1 LCAQKLIERVSKF
14 HKLTVSEIK
23 NETPDCVS
31 VTFEVPY
38 ELINEFTYLQG
49 QHLTL
54 KLLINGQEVR
64 RSYSLCSSPLIKEP
78 LRVAVKRVKGGY
90 GSVHINENLKKGDVL
105 EVMTPM
111 GNFHTELKSS
121 NRKHYVLFAG
131 GSGITPMMSIIKT
144 TLIAEPQSRLTLFY
158 GNYSEASTIF
168 KKELDELANLNPG
181 RLTLYYI
188 FENPAASN
196 YPVELV
202 GMLTKDKVKQL
213 IAKYLERNPVIEYFI
228 CGPGLMMDNV
238 KEVLECNNV
247 NKHFIHIEY
256 FTSVIEEPKKDPSDI
271 NGAVC
276 EVTVIADG
284 NETTFQLAAD
294 GDAILDAAIDAG
306 VDAPF
311 SCKGAVC
318 ATCRAKLMEGKVTMT
333 MNYALTDDE
342 VEEGYILTCQSH
354 PTTPVVVIDYDRG

>member
-1 LCAQKLIERVSKF
+1 MSKF
-14 HKLTVSEIK
+14 HKLTISEIK
-23 NETPDCVS
+23 AETPDCVS
-31 VTFEVPY
+31 VTFEVPSDLLKEY
-38 ELINEFTYLQG
+38 QYIHG

-64 RSYSLCSSPLIKEP
+64 RSYSLCSSPLVKEP
-78 LRVAVKRVKGGY
+78 MRVAVKRVKSGL
-90 GSVHINENLKKGDVL
+90 GSNHINDTFKKGDVL

-111 GNFHTELKSS
+111 GNFHTELKST

-131 GSGITPMMSIIKT
+131 GSGITPMMSIIRT
-144 TLIAEPQSRLTLFY
+144 TLIAEPQSKLTLFY
-158 GNYSEASTIF
+158 GNYNEDSTIF
-168 KKELDELANLNPG
+168 KKELDEIVAMNPG
-181 RLTLYYI
+181 RVTLYYI
-188 FENPAASN
+188 FEKPSAPAHPA
-196 YPVELV
+196 ELV
-202 GMLTKDKVKQL
+202 GMMTKDKVKQL
-213 IAKYLERNPVIEYFI
+213 LSKYIERNPVIEYFV
-228 CGPGLMMDNV
+228 CGPGPMMDNV
-238 KEVLECNNV
+238 KEVLENNNV

-256 FTSVIEEPKKDPSDI
+256 FVSVNEEPKKDAADI
-271 NGAVC
+271 KGAIC

-284 NETTFQLAAD
+284 TETAFQLATD

-342 VEEGYILTCQSH
+342 VEEGYILTCQAH
-354 PTTPVVVIDYDRG
+354 PTTPVVVVDYDRG